1 MSRVIET
8 TEIDGYPALR
18 LDGGDGLTAVFA
30 PAAGMVG
37 VSLRDGDSELLG
49 QRHGL
54 AAYAREH
61 RTMGIPLLHPWAN
74 RLASDEIEIA
84 GRTIALRDGAVGLH
98 RDPNG
103 LAIHGLLAGA
113 PEWTVQTCEGAAFSA
128 TFDFGAHPELLATF
142 PFPHELRL
150 DVALDGRTLRVASTV
165 TPTGDC
171 PVPLAYGFH
180 PYLTLPGVPRER
192 WLVELPPCSHLALDE
207 RSIPTGAAQA
217 QPATVTPLGERAFD
231 DAYVGL
237 ADGARFAVADPD
249 GGRRV
254 EVTFEQGFPA
264 AQVYAPLSE
273 PVICF
278 EPMTAPTNALVS
290 RESLRC
296 AGPGAPAVAAF
307 SIAVPRVE
315 TAG

>member
-1 MSRVIET
+1 MSGVTET

-18 LDGGDGLTAVFA
+18 LDGGDGLTATFA
-30 PAAGMVG
+30 PTAGMVG
-37 VSLRDGDSELLG
+37 VSLRDGDAELLG

-54 AAYAREH
+54 AGYARAA

-113 PEWTVQTCEGAAFSA
+113 SEWTVERQEGAAFSA

-150 DVALDGRTLRVASTV
+150 DVTLAGRTLRIVSTV
-165 TPTGDC
+165 TPTGDG

-180 PYLTLPGVPRER
+180 PYLTLPGVPREH

-207 RSIPTGAAQA
+207 RAIPTGAAQA
-217 QPATVTPLGERAFD
+217 QPATAAPLGERAFD

-237 ADGARFAVADPD
+237 ADGAVFAVSDPD
-249 GGRRV
+249 DGRRI
-254 EVTFEQGFPA
+254 EVAFEQGFAA

-273 PVICF
+273 QVICF

-290 RESLRC
+290 GESLRC
-296 AGPGAPAVAAF
+296 AGPGAPATAAF
-307 SIAVPRVE
+307 AITVPRN
-315 TAG
+315 

>member
-1 MSRVIET
+1 MIET
-8 TEIDGYPALR
+8 TEIDGYAAVR

-30 PAAGMVG
+30 PGAGMVG
-37 VSLRDGDSELLG
+37 VSLRDGDDELLG

-54 AAYAREH
+54 ASYAREA

-74 RLASDEIEIA
+74 RLDRDEIAVA
-84 GRTIALRDGAVGLH
+84 GNTIALRDGAAGLH

-103 LAIHGLLAGA
+103 LAIHGLLAGR
-113 PEWTVQTCEGAAFSA
+113 PEWSVSEQEGAAFSA
-128 TFDFGAHPELLATF
+128 TFDFGAHPELLASF

-150 DVALDGRTLRVASTV
+150 DIALEGRILRITSTV

-180 PYLTLPGVPRER
+180 PYLTLPGIPREH
-192 WLVELPPCSHLALDE
+192 WVVELPACSHLALDE
-207 RSIPTGAAQA
+207 RSIPTGAAQS
-217 QPATVTPLGERAFD
+217 QPATVTPLGDRAFD
-231 DAYVGL
+231 DAYVGV
-237 ADGARFAVADPD
+237 ADGAVFAVSDPD
-249 GGRRV
+249 DGRRI
-254 EVTFEQGFPA
+254 EVTFEQGFAA

-290 RESLRC
+290 GESLRL

-307 SIAVPRVE
+307 SIGVPRN
-315 TAG
+315 